1 MVFATAK
8 IAHPIYYITILI
20 MRKYRKKR
28 MKRERIPVLIYQP
41 SKDRDDMDQPMFK
54 ATVDY
59 KNLLLLRQFISSQG
73 KILPRRLTRLTAK
86 EQRNMANA
94 IKTARVIGFLPFI
107 NK

>member
-1 MVFATAK
+1 MR
-8 IAHPIYYITILI
+8 
-20 MRKYRKKR
+20 RKYRKKK
-28 MKRERIPVLIYQP
+28 MKRERIPVIVRKP
-41 SKDRDDMDQPMFK
+41 NSDQPFLK
-54 ATVDY
+54 STVDY
-59 KNLLLLRQFISSQG
+59 KNLRLLRQFISSQG